1 VRRVRAT
8 GKEKEQWE
16 KLGYP
21 MPEIVFFRFAQTS
34 SPKTSDC
41 PTSSST
47 KFHPFIQ

>member
-21 MPEIVFFRFAQTS
+21 EKLNF
-34 SPKTSDC
+34 
-41 PTSSST
+41 
-47 KFHPFIQ
+47 